1 MFAIIPL
8 FLISTRILASNV
20 DLCGDLLDECKLI
33 DVRYIC
39 PKLNSKPT
47 FVYKNTYQN
56 CTMDS
61 FKIYFNLNKPSIIDN
76 TFNLDFI
83 EDKSQYLRYFTNNRY
98 YYMRNIKGFDI
109 NYNIYMIISSIDIY
123 FYDSIFEFYSNGT
136 LIRSC
141 DDLKP
146 GIDPKPFFRN
156 IMSIVTILH
165 LKTVKFKTRI
175 CPLIFN
181 SMPETYINFDYMID
195 TFYKRN
201 LLEFHHLDN
210 TTNMNAWIT
219 NLFFYNTEKVEFNS
233 RLLNNLVFKNV
244 KMMGIYGE
252 VKSIQIGL
260 FRSFKKLRQLLMDP
274 FFLRSLFHR
283 QGADWLRDLNSDV
296 YVDLDN
302 RSQLES
308 LMYMNKYIM
317 FNIDM
322 SKNYMSTYLDR
333 DSLLKIDLVFPNED
347 FCLYKQFPF
356 NQLVIMGISSN
367 FLFFRINATYS
378 CTFVWFIKYNYIYSQ
393 FIILL
398 NDFIKINLSEEIEKC
413 EFNKRYLFRYYL

>member
-33 DVRYIC
+33 GVRYIC
-39 PKLNSKPT
+39 PKLNSKST

-76 TFNLDFI
+76 TFNLDLI
-83 EDKSQYLRYFTNNRY
+83 EEKCQYLKYNSSNNRY

-156 IMSIVTILH
+156 IMSIVTVLH

-181 SMPETYINFDYMID
+181 SMPETYI
-195 TFYKRN
+195 T
-201 LLEFHHLDN
+201 LTL
-210 TTNMNAWIT
+210 
-219 NLFFYNTEKVEFNS
+219 
-233 RLLNNLVFKNV
+233 
-244 KMMGIYGE
+244 
-252 VKSIQIGL
+252 
-260 FRSFKKLRQLLMDP
+260 
-274 FFLRSLFHR
+274 
-283 QGADWLRDLNSDV
+283 
-296 YVDLDN
+296 
-302 RSQLES
+302 
-308 LMYMNKYIM
+308 
-317 FNIDM
+317 
-322 SKNYMSTYLDR
+322 
-333 DSLLKIDLVFPNED
+333 
-347 FCLYKQFPF
+347 
-356 NQLVIMGISSN
+356 
-367 FLFFRINATYS
+367 
-378 CTFVWFIKYNYIYSQ
+378 
-393 FIILL
+393 II
-398 NDFIKINLSEEIEKC
+398 
-413 EFNKRYLFRYYL
+413 